1 MEIDKLKEN
10 WQEKL
15 REQEKKI
22 AFNFTLFKRIT
33 EQNVASSLDNI
44 LTFQKTGTY
53 LALVYAV
60 ISIGLGLVFFTE
72 YYYSV
77 PLIIAGFL
85 MIYSFLGHYK
95 QLKTIGSIGFDQTSV
110 KDYLKT
116 ILSYEDWI
124 FKSKKADS
132 IITFIC
138 FTSIAPIYVKY
149 VFHIDIYH
157 DSSSLL
163 IFIGVSIS
171 SALFMNFFVEK
182 MYKDY
187 NKKFNKIKSQ
197 LEDVL
202 EFEKE
207 L

>member
-15 REQEKKI
+15 REQDNKLTI
-22 AFNFTLFKRIT
+22 NFTLFKRLT
-33 EQNVASSLDNI
+33 EQNITSSLDDI

-60 ISIGLGLVFFTE
+60 ISIGLGLFFLTE
-72 YYYSV
+72 YYYRI
-77 PLIIAGFL
+77 PLILAGFL
-85 MIYSFLGHYK
+85 MIYSFWGHYK
-95 QLKTIGSIGFDQTSV
+95 QLKAISSIGFYQTSV
-110 KDYLKT
+110 KEYLKT

-124 FKSKKADS
+124 FKSKTNDF
-132 IITFIC
+132 IITFFWIIS
-138 FTSIAPIYVKY
+138 TTPIFLKY
-149 VFHIDIYH
+149 ILHIDIYH

-163 IFIGVSIS
+163 IYIGALLAIFIFITVGANST
-171 SALFMNFFVEK
+171 
-182 MYKDY
+182 YKDY
-187 NKKFNKIKSQ
+187 DKKFNTIKSQ
-197 LEDVL
+197 LEEIL